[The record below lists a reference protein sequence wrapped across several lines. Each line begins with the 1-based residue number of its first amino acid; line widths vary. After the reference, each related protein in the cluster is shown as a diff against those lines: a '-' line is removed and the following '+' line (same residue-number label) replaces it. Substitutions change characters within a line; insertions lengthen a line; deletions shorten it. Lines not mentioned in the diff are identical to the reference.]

1 MKKNV
6 VIGVCGSIAAYKVCE
21 IIRELKKKGLNVKVV
36 ITEEGEKFITR
47 LTLEVLSQNPVYT
60 NLFEKESYYE
70 NHISLSEF
78 ADIILVAPATANII
92 GKIASGICDD
102 LLSCTIFA
110 FKGPVI
116 FAPAMNENM
125 WNNKIVQE
133 NVKKLKKMG
142 YIFVG
147 PEKGTLASGKK
158 GIGRFAEI
166 KRVVKKVEEVI
177 RK

>member
-6 VIGVCGSIAAYKVCE
+6 IIGVCGSIAAYKVCE
-21 IIRELKKKGLNVKVV
+21 IIRELKKNGLNVKVI
-36 ITEEGEKFITR
+36 ITEEGKRFITP
-47 LTLEVLSQNPVYT
+47 LTLEVLSQSPVYT
-60 NLFEKESYYE
+60 GLFEKGSYDE

-78 ADIILVAPATANII
+78 ADVILVAPATANII
-92 GKIASGICDD
+92 GKISSGICDD
-102 LLSCTIFA
+102 LLTCTICA
-110 FKGPVI
+110 FKGKVI

-147 PEKGTLASGKK
+147 PEKGTLANGKK
-158 GIGRFAEI
+158 GIGHLADI
-166 KRVVKKVEEVI
+166 KKIVGEVN

>member
-1 MKKNV
+1 MKKN
-6 VIGVCGSIAAYKVCE
+6 IIISVCGSIAAYKSCE
-21 IIRELKKKGLNVKVV
+21 IVREFKKKGWDVKII
-36 ITEEGEKFITR
+36 ITEEGEKFITP
-47 LTLEVLSQNPVYT
+47 LTFEIFSQNPVYT
-60 NLFEKESYYE
+60 SMFEKESYKE

-92 GKIASGICDD
+92 GKIASGICND

-125 WNNKIVQE
+125 WKNKIVQE

-147 PEKGTLASGKK
+147 PETGTLATGKK
-158 GIGRFAEI
+158 GIGHLADI
-166 KRVVKKVEEVI
+166 KRIVEKVEEVI
-177 RK
+177 GK